1 MTRQDISHCKTWLEA
16 WNIYYAPEKDLEP
29 EDPNAVCIS
38 SVDHDGMP
46 NARFVLLKE
55 VSEIGF
61 LFYTNLNSQKG
72 KELFAN
78 KKGALT
84 WWSRKQGKSIRV
96 QGNIEQASDLIANQ
110 YWKVRSDDA
119 KISASISKQSQ
130 TLVSREQME
139 QEWNDFKIEYEDKD
153 IPRPS
158 HWTGIYIKPT
168 RVEFWCHN
176 GDYLTRL
183 HDRIVF
189 HLKNNEW
196 NIERLYP

>member
-1 MTRQDISHCKTWLEA
+1 
-16 WNIYYAPEKDLEP
+16 
-29 EDPNAVCIS
+29 
-38 SVDHDGMP
+38 
-46 NARFVLLKE
+46 
-55 VSEIGF
+55 
-61 LFYTNLNSQKG
+61 
-72 KELFAN
+72 
-78 KKGALT
+78 
-84 WWSRKQGKSIRV
+84 
-96 QGNIEQASDLIANQ
+96 
-110 YWKVRSDDA
+110 
-119 KISASISKQSQ
+119 
-130 TLVSREQME
+130 ME